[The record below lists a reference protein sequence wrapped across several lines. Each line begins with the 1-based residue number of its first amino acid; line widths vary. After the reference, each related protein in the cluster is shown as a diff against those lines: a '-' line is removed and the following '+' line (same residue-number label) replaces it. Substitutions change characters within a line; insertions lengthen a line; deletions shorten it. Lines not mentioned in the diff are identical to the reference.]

1 MRRFLILPLLLGVSL
16 PVQAEIDP
24 KVREAW
30 LPAADFLGCVKA
42 YTTQSSDT
50 QNLRIIEGER
60 ELTGNI
66 CADNYA
72 YIGGGYCQCIS

>member
-1 MRRFLILPLLLGVSL
+1 MNRFLLLALTAGLSL

-24 KVREAW
+24 KVREAC
-30 LPAADFLGCVKA
+30 LAAADFLGCVKA
-42 YTTQSSDT
+42 YTQTSDI